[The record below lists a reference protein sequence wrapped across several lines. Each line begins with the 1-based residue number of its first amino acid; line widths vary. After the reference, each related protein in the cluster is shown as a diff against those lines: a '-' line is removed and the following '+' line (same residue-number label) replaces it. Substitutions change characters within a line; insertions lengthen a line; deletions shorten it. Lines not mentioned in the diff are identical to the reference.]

1 MTTETEESTRAPAD
15 EGPINIPIDLNPL
28 VEELEQ
34 ENNGLRAENRRLRA
48 SLRTLLAQVAEQG
61 KSIDAIAKA
70 QNAKPQHQ
78 GRVTKP
84 AAKKAPRAR
93 KAQ

>member
-1 MTTETEESTRAPAD
+1 MTTETASDDGA
-15 EGPINIPIDLNPL
+15 INIPIDLNPL

-48 SLRTLLAQVAEQG
+48 SLRTLLNQVKDQG
-61 KSIDAIAKA
+61 EAIDAIAA
-70 QNAKPQHQ
+70 SQNAKPEHQ

-84 AAKKAPRAR
+84 AAKKAAARTR
-93 KAQ
+93 KAR